1 MLVVFTMKKA
11 HFPLFPIFTFVLI
24 NLILLS
30 LSRFGLA
37 VWQSERVSAVDGWL
51 QLFLQGVRMD
61 VVALCYLFGVPALL
75 TTLFHSSKVWV
86 KILRLWLTLGS
97 VFIIFM
103 EIATP
108 AFIETYDYRPNRLFI
123 EYLIYPKEVFSMLAE
138 GHLSAVIFSLV
149 FTILAAV
156 IYWKISGWA
165 VKIYVQ

>member
-1 MLVVFTMKKA
+1 MPLFSGFHNEKA

-24 NLILLS
+24 NLIILS
-30 LSRFGLA
+30 LSRLGLA

-61 VVALCYLFGVPALL
+61 IVALCYLFGVPALL
-75 TTLFHSSKVWV
+75 TTLFHSNKVWV

-108 AFIETYDYRPNRLFI
+108 TFIETYDYRPNRLFI

-138 GHLSAVIFSLV
+138 GHLCVRSFL
-149 FTILAAV
+149 
-156 IYWKISGWA
+156 
-165 VKIYVQ
+165 